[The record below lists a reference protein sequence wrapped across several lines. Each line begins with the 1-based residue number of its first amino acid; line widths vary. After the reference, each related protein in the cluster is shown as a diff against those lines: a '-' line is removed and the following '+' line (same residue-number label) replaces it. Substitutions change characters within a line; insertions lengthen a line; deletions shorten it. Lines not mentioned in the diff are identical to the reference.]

1 MDGDRNLIER
11 IAFASLPGN
20 DVATARAI
28 VERVGDVHQVMTLP
42 VVELRVRLGMEVRML
57 SDDARGKALVKA
69 ADEVRFVT
77 DHHVKAIYYTD
88 PAYPQRLLESAS
100 APVMLYG
107 LGDCDLNATRVISI
121 VGTRHATAS
130 GARWLDRM
138 VDELSATVDNL
149 MIVSGLAY
157 GIDITAHRAA
167 LRNNVSTAAV
177 LAHGLST
184 LYPAQHRDTA
194 AQMVHGGGMLLT
206 DYTSDAVIHRGNFL
220 ARNRIVAG
228 LCDCLLVVESA
239 VKGGAMVTARL
250 AFENNREV
258 LAVPGRPSDTYSA
271 GCNRLI
277 AMQRA
282 QLVTA
287 ADDIVSLMRWPA
299 GKVEGA
305 QGALPLVLDA
315 DQQRVVDYLTGHDD
329 GATLSRLQNDLDM
342 PIQQLLP
349 MLVDLD
355 FNGVIL
361 SLPGNRYRLA

>member
-1 MDGDRNLIER
+1 MDGDQYLIER

-20 DVATARAI
+20 DVATARTL
-28 VERVGDVHQVMTLP
+28 VERVGDVHQVMTFP
-42 VVELRVRLGMEVRML
+42 RAELKARLGTEVRML
-57 SDDARGKALVKA
+57 SDELRCKALAKA
-69 ADEVRFVT
+69 EDEMRFIT
-77 DHHVKAIYYTD
+77 DHHVRAIYYTD
-88 PAYPQRLLESAS
+88 PAYPQRLLESSS

-107 LGDCDLNATRVISI
+107 LGDCDLNTARVISI

-130 GARWLDRM
+130 GAKWLDRM
-138 VDELSATVDNL
+138 VDELSSTVDNL
-149 MIVSGLAY
+149 LVISGLAY
-157 GIDITAHRAA
+157 GIDITAHRAS
-167 LRNNVSTAAV
+167 LRNGVPTAAV

-194 AQMVHGGGMLLT
+194 AKMVHGGGMLLT
-206 DYTSDAVIHRGNFL
+206 DYQSDAVIHRGNFL

-239 VKGGAMVTARL
+239 IKGGAMVTARL
-250 AFENNREV
+250 AFDNNRDV
-258 LAVPGRPSDTYSA
+258 MAVPGRPSDTYSA

-287 ADDIVSLMRWPA
+287 ADDIVALMRWPVSNA
-299 GKVEGA
+299 EGA
-305 QGALPLVLDA
+305 QRALPLVLDA
-315 DQQRVVDYLTGHDD
+315 DQRRIVDYLTDHTD
-329 GATLSRLQNDLDM
+329 GATLSRLQIDLDM
-342 PIQQLLP
+342 PVQQLLP